1 MNKSLTAAA
10 VLGAFAGSVAAAQVQ
25 LYGILDTG
33 FAYVHSDMD
42 VTRDGLGVD
51 ATDSFSMESGMQ
63 SASRFGFKGTEEL
76 GNGLSVGFVLENQF
90 SGDTGAVSDNDH
102 FFRREASLFIQGGFG
117 KLALGRMGS
126 INSGVSSWGKHGAM
140 SAFGTSWGGYAGNAD
155 NLFGNAGIWDNAL
168 AYETPSFAGF
178 KVFAQYGMGNQ
189 VDDGKGGLTGVEN
202 ESSSDRYY
210 AIGASYDNGPLS
222 LYLSVDSINY
232 ATFGTTVAPDKE
244 VDDSLSVR
252 FGGSYDFEVVKIY
265 AGGAYFD
272 EAKISMFSGAAGD
285 WLGTYYPKYKGDPN
299 STIANVSKIKG
310 WSLGV
315 SGNFPLAGGNFLVGA
330 GYLDA
335 NAADSVKISN
345 PNWVDMEL
353 SRWVISA
360 GYAYPLSKR
369 TNVYGVVTYNRD
381 SIDNAA
387 AAKTSADPTVYGA
400 LVGLRH
406 QF

>member
-1 MNKSLTAAA
+1 MKKSLTAAA
-10 VLGAFAGSVAAAQVQ
+10 VLGAFAGAVAAAQVQ

-42 VTRDGLGVD
+42 VNRTGTAVN

-76 GNGLSVGFVLENQF
+76 GNGLTVGFILENQF

-102 FFRREASLFIQGGFG
+102 FFRREATLYLQGGFG
-117 KLALGRMGS
+117 KLSLGRMGS

-189 VDDGKGGLTGVEN
+189 VDDGKGGLTGIEN

-232 ATFGTTVAPDKE
+232 ATFGSTVAPDQDI
-244 VDDSLSVR
+244 DDSLSVR
-252 FGGSYDFEVVKIY
+252 FGGSFNLDVMKVY
-265 AGGAYFD
+265 AGAAYFD
-272 EAKISMFSGAAGD
+272 EAKISMFSGAASD
-285 WLGTYYPKYKGDPN
+285 WLKANYPTYSGN
-299 STIANVSKIKG
+299 ANIINESKIKG
-310 WSLGV
+310 WSLGL
-315 SGNFPLAGGNFLVGA
+315 SGDIPLAGGNLLVGV

-335 NAADSVKISN
+335 DAADSVKISN
-345 PNWVDMEL
+345 PNWADMEL

-387 AAKTSADPTVYGA
+387 AGKTSADPTVYGA

>member
-76 GNGLSVGFVLENQF
+76 GNGLTVGFVLENQF

-140 SAFGTSWGGYAGNAD
+140 SAFSTSWGGYAGNAD
-155 NLFGNAGIWDNAL
+155 NLFGNSGIWDNAL

-189 VDDGKGGLTGVEN
+189 VNDGKGGLTGIEN

-232 ATFGTTVAPDKE
+232 ATFGSTVAPDQDI
-244 VDDSLSVR
+244 DDSLSVR
-252 FGGSYDFEVVKIY
+252 FGGSFNLDVVKVY
-265 AGGAYFD
+265 AGAAYFD

-285 WLGTYYPKYKGDPN
+285 WLKANYPTYSGN
-299 STIANVSKIKG
+299 ANIINESKIKG
-310 WSLGV
+310 WSLGL
-315 SGNFPLAGGNFLVGA
+315 SGDIPLAGGNLLVGV

-335 NAADSVKISN
+335 DAADSVKISN
-345 PNWVDMEL
+345 PNWADMEL

>member
-1 MNKSLTAAA
+1 MNKSLTAAV

-76 GNGLSVGFVLENQF
+76 GNGLTVGFVLENQF

-140 SAFGTSWGGYAGNAD
+140 SAFGTSWEGYAGNAD

-189 VDDGKGGLTGVEN
+189 VDDGKGGLTGIEN
-202 ESSSDRYY
+202 KSSSDRYY

-232 ATFGTTVAPDKE
+232 ATFGSTVAPDQDI
-244 VDDSLSVR
+244 DDSLSVR
-252 FGGSYDFEVVKIY
+252 FGGSFNLDVVKVY
-265 AGGAYFD
+265 AGAAYFD

-285 WLGTYYPKYKGDPN
+285 WLKANYPTYSGN
-299 STIANVSKIKG
+299 ANIINESKIKG
-310 WSLGV
+310 WSLGL
-315 SGNFPLAGGNFLVGA
+315 SGDIPLAGGNLLVGV

-335 NAADSVKISN
+335 DAADSVKISN
-345 PNWVDMEL
+345 PNWAGMEL

>member
-1 MNKSLTAAA
+1 MNKSLTAAV

-76 GNGLSVGFVLENQF
+76 GNGLTVGFVLENQF

-126 INSGVSSWGKHGAM
+126 ISSGVSSWGKHGAM

-189 VDDGKGGLTGVEN
+189 VDDGKGGLTGIEN
-202 ESSSDRYY
+202 KSSSDRYY

-232 ATFGTTVAPDKE
+232 ATFGSTVAPDQDI
-244 VDDSLSVR
+244 DDSLSVR
-252 FGGSYDFEVVKIY
+252 FGGSFNLDVVKVY
-265 AGGAYFD
+265 AGAAYFD

-285 WLGTYYPKYKGDPN
+285 WLKANYPTYSGN
-299 STIANVSKIKG
+299 ANIINKSKIKG
-310 WSLGV
+310 WSLGL
-315 SGNFPLAGGNFLVGA
+315 SGDIPLAGGNLLVGV

-335 NAADSVKISN
+335 DAADSVKISN
-345 PNWVDMEL
+345 PNWADMEL

>member
-1 MNKSLTAAA
+1 MNKSLTAAV

-63 SASRFGFKGTEEL
+63 SASRFGIKGTEEL
-76 GNGLSVGFVLENQF
+76 GNGLTVGFVLENQF

-189 VDDGKGGLTGVEN
+189 VDDGKGGLTGIEN
-202 ESSSDRYY
+202 KSSSDRYY
-210 AIGASYDNGPLS
+210 AISASYDNGPLS

-232 ATFGTTVAPDKE
+232 ATFGSTVAPDQDI
-244 VDDSLSVR
+244 DDSLSVR
-252 FGGSYDFEVVKIY
+252 FGGSFNLDVVK
-265 AGGAYFD
+265 
-272 EAKISMFSGAAGD
+272 
-285 WLGTYYPKYKGDPN
+285 
-299 STIANVSKIKG
+299 V
-310 WSLGV
+310 
-315 SGNFPLAGGNFLVGA
+315 
-330 GYLDA
+330 
-335 NAADSVKISN
+335 
-345 PNWVDMEL
+345 
-353 SRWVISA
+353 
-360 GYAYPLSKR
+360 
-369 TNVYGVVTYNRD
+369 
-381 SIDNAA
+381 
-387 AAKTSADPTVYGA
+387 
-400 LVGLRH
+400 
-406 QF
+406 